1 MPTSNLLSLFSL
13 LAAAAALSAP
23 ARASVYVEP
32 DRGNPLETRIEQI
45 KEHAAFPVPQWFDS
59 DQASQEIAGAWGNGH
74 GRAWGNGGGGGG
86 GSAWR
91 NGGGGWGNGGRAW
104 GNGGGGAWGN
114 GGRAWGNHW

>member
-45 KEHAAFPVPQWFDS
+45 KEHAAFPVPHWFDS
-59 DQASQEIAGAWGNGH
+59 DQASEEIARAWGNGH
-74 GRAWGNGGGGGG
+74 GRAWANGGG